1 MVAETH
7 PQRRAGRSAA
17 AQRTSTRT
25 ALKPLLIDVAV
36 PLASYYALRDG
47 AGLSLWLSLALSS
60 VVPVIRSVAS
70 LARERR
76 VNLLA
81 ALMVAVNVAGIAVSF
96 LAGDPRLMIAKD
108 SVISS
113 VIGFA
118 LLISAGL
125 GRPLMSAGLEPF
137 VTRGHADRAAAWHRL
152 RSRSG
157 RFRRLESRFTMIWGL
172 ILLADCVVRV
182 WGAFT
187 LPVATMVWLG
197 TVIVLGA
204 IALASVLGITAS
216 VPITRMVDAETA

>member
-7 PQRRAGRSAA
+7 PQQRAGRSAA
-17 AQRTSTRT
+17 QRTDARS

-36 PLASYYALRDG
+36 PLVTYYALRDG
-47 AGLSLWLSLALSS
+47 AGLSPWLSLALST

-70 LARERR
+70 LARQRR

-81 ALMVAVNVAGIAVSF
+81 ALMVAVNVAGIGVS
-96 LAGDPRLMIAKD
+96 LWAGDPRLMIAKD
-108 SVISS
+108 AVISS

-137 VTRGHADRAAAWHRL
+137 VTRGHAGRAAAWQRL
-152 RSRSG
+152 RSRSA
-157 RFRRLESRFTMIWGL
+157 RFRRLEVRFTVIWGL
-172 ILLADCVVRV
+172 SLLADCVVRV

-204 IALASVLGITAS
+204 VVVGTVAGIAASA
-216 VPITRMVDAETA
+216 PITKLVDAEAA